1 MALFPDIFTLFFSS
15 LASSTPLPLSILF
28 LEKYVNFYPLNY
40 WEYFH
45 SGQTWSVFVANMTKN
60 VEDICGKDDE

>member
-15 LASSTPLPLSILF
+15 LASSPLLLLSIL
-28 LEKYVNFYPLNY
+28 LLTKYVNFYLLNY
-40 WEYFH
+40 WESFH